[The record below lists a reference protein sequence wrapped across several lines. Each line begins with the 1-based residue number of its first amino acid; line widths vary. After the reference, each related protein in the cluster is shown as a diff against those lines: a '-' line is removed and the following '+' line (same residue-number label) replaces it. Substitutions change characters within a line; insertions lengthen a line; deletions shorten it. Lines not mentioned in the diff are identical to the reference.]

1 MLLGGKGILVLAFDW
16 RNENGVI
23 FVPSSVIKLFKD
35 LIDLFL
41 KRTDFLARM
50 ASTILEFLLL
60 KVDIQRSK
68 LLLFRYDA
76 SFSIWIVDSQDI
88 SAYGLKSMICLYHS
102 CDIILW
108 SLNVATELDEV
119 LDDTARL

>member
-23 FVPSSVIKLFKD
+23 FMPSSVIKLFKD

-50 ASTILEFLLL
+50 AGTILEFLLL

-108 SLNVATELDEV
+108 SLNVTAELDEV
-119 LDDTARL
+119 LDDAARL